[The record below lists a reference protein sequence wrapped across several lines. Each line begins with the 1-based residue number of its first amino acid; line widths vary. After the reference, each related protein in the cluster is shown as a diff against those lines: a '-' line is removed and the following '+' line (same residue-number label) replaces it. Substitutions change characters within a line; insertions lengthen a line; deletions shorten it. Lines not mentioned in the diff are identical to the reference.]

1 MSSDDSLT
9 MLQKM
14 GIKFDLAVKVHRK
27 DGTVE
32 NIKVHDNDS
41 DPDSSYAKY
50 HVSKK
55 EVA

>member
-1 MSSDDSLT
+1 
-9 MLQKM
+9 M